1 MTDRTHEF
9 HDLVHASETQAPA
22 AVSPF
27 ARTDTPPSDVSALF
41 AASVAQTTHT
51 LDRTAAAVA
60 RFSERLLMLKLL
72 FSFRFLSHISPLDT
86 HTVAKTTSLFEER
99 RAGPE
104 AQRLAGEIQ
113 QSLVALA
120 GRLDAL
126 ETRCGA
132 PRTRVHTHTSSIDEH
147 RAAVI
152 AYLRLRTA
160 TLSDDYR
167 TALQTRTAVCSF

>member
-41 AASVAQTTHT
+41 TASVAQTTHI

-60 RFSERLLMLKLL
+60 RFSERLLMMLL
-72 FSFRFLSHISPLDT
+72 MFFLSLSFTHLPLNLR
-86 HTVAKTTSLFEER
+86 TVAKTTSLFEER
-99 RAGPE
+99 SAGPE
-104 AQRLAGEIQ
+104 AQRLASEIQ

-126 ETRCGA
+126 ETRCGS
-132 PRTRVHTHTSSIDEH
+132 PRTRIHAHTSSIDEH

-167 TALQTRTAVCSF
+167 TALQKRTAV